1 MKDIRLKIFS
11 ALLLLSFFML
21 PATSFAANPSIGTSE
36 TVANVVAGT
45 DDQTDVTSATTAN
58 VTAGTNDQTDV
69 TTLTTANVAEV
80 KATRTITAATVPA
93 EPITLT
99 IGTCVITIT
108 NAPASDTDC
117 ANDTAAIA
125 TSTDTTTSAIA
136 SRIRTITNLSDTGH
150 GALTI
155 GGSDTTASFTT
166 TNTETSATVI
176 TASLSAG
183 TDFTLTTVNTTGVIP
198 VVQVNTITIA
208 GTVDTGDV
216 FTATLPTV
224 GAVTYTVLS
233 SDTTTANIATGLN
246 AAIQASS
253 GYAEQAFTSAAST
266 NTVVLTA
273 KVAGTG
279 FTQTSSAANRA
290 AVVQVNTI
298 TIAGTVD
305 TGDVFT
311 ATLPTVG
318 AVTYTVLSSDTT
330 TANIAT
336 GLNAAIQA
344 SSGYAEQAFTSA
356 ASTNTVVLTAK
367 VAGTGFTQT
376 SSAANRAAVAQAV
389 VFTPANL
396 ASGWTLTITINGS
409 GYSYAQT
416 SSDSTQSVVEAL
428 QALVDGSSAVSC
440 TEDNT
445 AITCT
450 ASSAGTSFTY
460 ATSVAAPPSSSGGF
474 SASSRV
480 KNLVDMGNCKLA
492 YEVMNQYSS
501 GTAGQRQYYQQKC
514 GTTAIQQPVVV
525 STPSAII
532 SAVFARRLTP
542 GMTGDDVKF
551 LQQLL
556 NKSADT
562 QVASIGV
569 GSSGNE
575 TTYFGPLTEKAVQK
589 FQIKHGIVTS
599 GTVQTTGF
607 GSVGPKTRA
616 KLQEVFK

>member
-11 ALLLLSFFML
+11 ALLLLSLFML

-36 TVANVVAGT
+36 TVTNVV
-45 DDQTDVTSATTAN
+45 
-58 VTAGTNDQTDV
+58 AGTNDQTDV
-69 TTLTTANVAEV
+69 TTATQANVVEV
-80 KATRTITAATVPA
+80 KATRTITVNSVPA
-93 EPITLT
+93 VPITLT

-108 NAPASDTDC
+108 NNPASDVNCTD
-117 ANDTAAIA
+117 NTAAVA
-125 TSTDTTTSAIA
+125 TSTDTTASAIA
-136 SRIRTITNLSDTGH
+136 LRIRTITNLSDTGH

-155 GGSDTTASFTT
+155 GGGGTTASFTT

-183 TDFTLTTVNTTGVIP
+183 SDITLTTVNTTGVVP
-198 VVQVNTITIA
+198 VAQINTITIA

-253 GYAEQAFTSAAST
+253 GYAGQAFTSAAST

-279 FTQTSSAANRA
+279 FTQTSSA
-290 AVVQVNTI
+290 T
-298 TIAGTVD
+298 
-305 TGDVFT
+305 
-311 ATLPTVG
+311 
-318 AVTYTVLSSDTT
+318 
-330 TANIAT
+330 
-336 GLNAAIQA
+336 
-344 SSGYAEQAFTSA
+344 
-356 ASTNTVVLTAK
+356 
-367 VAGTGFTQT
+367 
-376 SSAANRAAVAQAV
+376 NRAAVAQAV

-396 ASGWTLTITINGS
+396 ASGWTLTITINGT
-409 GYSYAQT
+409 GYSYVQT

-460 ATSVAAPPSSSGGF
+460 ATSVAAPPSSSSGGS

-480 KNLVDMGNCKLA
+480 RNLVDMGNCKLA

-501 GTAGQRQYYQQKC
+501 GTAGQRSYYQQKC
-514 GTTAIQQPVVV
+514 GATAIQQPVVV

-532 SAVFARRLTP
+532 SDVFVRRLTP
-542 GMTGDDVKF
+542 GMTGDDIKF

-556 NKSADT
+556 NKSTDT

-569 GSSGNE
+569 GSSGKE

-589 FQIKHGIVTS
+589 FQIKHGVVTS